1 MFNKEDLYFPIAVAI
16 LSIPLLLVLQ
26 MGILNVA
33 LYIVPVLTS
42 LILVIRWSRDIEI
55 HAFQI
60 LGIVTIALSIAGFV
74 GLLRGL
80 LGAVFSI
87 FIILLSGLGFAS
99 YLEGD
104 LSEKLALSSVI
115 GGLFATIL
123 VLVAMLVNDRFPI
136 KLITVIGV
144 ISGILTIYKH
154 RRSKYKARIDRY
166 FLSLLLLVFF
176 YLIELFAV
184 FPGFFRLTTSDI
196 VYHQRH
202 AQILVITPRFYD
214 AWAYI
219 GYHAILGTAFLIA
232 NPTSAELMYSSI
244 LINLFTL
251 VYLFVAFSRLQ
262 RRTEALTIWGL
273 FSGFAWIAVLKY
285 GVDVRGLGLASLN
298 SYKSLIWS
306 NPLLLW
312 GLPLTLAIGLL
323 AFLLYQ
329 DIYLA
334 ESKNKLVYVCLTFSL
349 LFLVHI
355 VEGALFIA
363 YLLASTLFLD
373 SKKYSSLGVITSE
386 LGLLLMYLLSIAKGY
401 ESGRVLL
408 LLQIGIIVAGIT
420 LLISLKR
427 DVIGGFS
434 DSITSFLGSKSKCI
448 SYLLLSIYL
457 AGILVWYIHLGELDI
472 QKIYSLGQVPWF
484 FYPVLLGIGGILA
497 ILSLR
502 LGFSKELA
510 LFILVSII
518 MGRFI
523 TYYKLFVDPG
533 LNYWEFRFPIYAM
546 IGIAALSSVLLS
558 KLISNLGREKKY
570 AILLA
575 SIVLMGYYSMALSVQ
590 RWNHI
595 NTYNIGTINQV
606 DYDFATSMRFF
617 NNNPNVPALVL
628 TSYSLSTATLAAPRI
643 TIKEVPSWVSSY
655 PEVALLFL
663 KAISTSNKVAVLT
676 TGADLFYLSSINAS
690 DSYLLKYMGSVRK
703 VPSLKVVEL
712 SNPPLPNAGLA
723 VVFPSDVYLRKK
735 ALIAYELIR
744 GELPPHTTYLSDDPA
759 APSGIYI
766 GADNGTIYIDE
777 DIPESPDD
785 LRWLYLSGNFSEGLK
800 LGKGRHFA
808 ITSYEVD
815 EGTVNL
821 SLCGYP
827 EGWVSIIF
835 SFKDLKNYNLVQL
848 LLDKGVVVPRIIV
861 NGNVSTGNPSK
872 VLIGGQEECTYF
884 SISLVNGTVIAT
896 VNGKEVPVGV
906 AKSLGVVGF
915 EAQGFRGTIRGH
927 VHGKHSLR
935 WKVPA
940 GSTLINVIGG
950 KGIDLSKLVRIGE
963 RDMDKAKMQYNAKK
977 PLLPT
982 LEVSPASIAKP
993 VYAALG
999 MKANGTI
1006 YITGRPIWYEVNGTR
1021 HYLNN
1026 SSINIKAQRL
1036 SFFEG
1041 HGFYITLYLEGVE
1054 KSPWGINKGLFT
1066 FRTPIKIQVEG
1077 ELLLEKGHPF
1087 KAHVTALETI
1097 RTKKATLSVIA
1108 ADKAILFGEL
1118 NYEKAR
1124 IERKWGYEYFNE
1136 LAYWPET
1143 LASVVFFLSVLLI
1156 IDRHYFKEYRAL
1168 KKPRRKK
1175 KGGSPK

>member
-1 MFNKEDLYFPIAVAI
+1 MFNKEGLYFPAAVAI

-26 MGILNVA
+26 MGILNIA
-33 LYIVPVLTS
+33 LYIVPVLAS
-42 LILVIRWSRDIEI
+42 LILIIRWSRDLEI
-55 HAFQI
+55 PIFQI
-60 LGIVTIALSIAGFV
+60 LGIVTIVLSIAGLV

-80 LGAVFSI
+80 LGVALSI
-87 FIILLSGLGFAS
+87 LIILLSGLGFAS
-99 YLEGD
+99 YLEGSF
-104 LSEKLALSSVI
+104 SEKIALSSVM

-123 VLVAMLVNDRFPI
+123 VLVAMLVNDKLPI

-154 RRSKYKARIDRY
+154 RRSKYKVKIDRY

-196 VYHQRH
+196 IYHQRH
-202 AQILVITPRFYD
+202 AQMLVIAPRFYET
-214 AWAYI
+214 WAYI

-251 VYLFVAFSRLQ
+251 VYLFVAFSRLK
-262 RRTEALTIWGL
+262 RRTEALIVWGL
-273 FSGFAWIAVLKY
+273 FSGFAWIAALKY
-285 GVDVRGLGLASLN
+285 GLDVKGLGLASLN

-306 NPLLLW
+306 NPILLW

-329 DIYLA
+329 DICFA
-334 ESKNKLVYVCLTFSL
+334 ESRDKLVYVCLTFSL

-363 YLLASTLFLD
+363 YLLASTVFLD
-373 SKKYSSLGVITSE
+373 SKKYSSLGVIISE
-386 LGLLLMYLLSIAKGY
+386 LGLLLIYLLSTAKGY
-401 ESGRVLL
+401 GYGRAIL
-408 LLQIGIIVAGIT
+408 LLQIGIVAAGIT
-420 LLISLKR
+420 LLISLR
-427 DVIGGFS
+427 RSIIGRFS
-434 DSITSFLGSKSKCI
+434 TYISSFLGRKSRYI
-448 SYLLLSIYL
+448 SYLLLSLYL

-472 QKIYSLGQVPWF
+472 QKIYNLGQVPWF

-502 LGFSKELA
+502 LDFSKELA

-518 MGRFI
+518 MGRLI

-546 IGIAALSSVLLS
+546 IGIAALSSVTLG
-558 KLISNLGREKKY
+558 KLISKLGKERKY

-575 SIVLMGYYSMALSVQ
+575 LIVLMGYYPMALSVQ

-595 NTYNIGTINQV
+595 NTYNIGTVNQI
-606 DYDFATSMRFF
+606 DYDFATRVRFF
-617 NNNPNVPALVL
+617 SNNPNVPALVL
-628 TSYSLSTATLAAPRI
+628 TSYSLSTAALAAPRI
-643 TIKEVPSWVSSY
+643 TIKEIPSWVSSY

-663 KAISTSNKVAVLT
+663 KAISTSDKVAVLT

-690 DSYLLKYMGSVRK
+690 DSYLLKYMGSVHK
-703 VPSLKVVEL
+703 VPSLKVIEL
-712 SNPPLPNAGLA
+712 SNPPLPNADLA
-723 VVFPSDVYLRKK
+723 VIFPSDVYLRKK

-785 LRWLYLSGNFSEGLK
+785 LRWLYLSGNFSEGLR
-800 LGKGRHFA
+800 LGKGRSFA
-808 ITSYEVD
+808 ITSYEID

-835 SFKDLKNYNLVQL
+835 SFKNLKNYNLVQL
-848 LLDKGVVVPRIIV
+848 LLDKGVVVPRIIA
-861 NGNVSTGNPSK
+861 NGKVSTGNPSR
-872 VLIGGQEECTYF
+872 VPISGQEECTYF
-884 SISLVNGTVIAT
+884 SVSLANGTVIAT

-906 AKSLGVVGF
+906 ANSLGVIGL
-915 EAQGFRGTIRGH
+915 EAQRFKGTIKGH
-927 VHGKHSLR
+927 VHGKHTSQ

-940 GSTLINVIGG
+940 GSTLINVVGG
-950 KGIDLSKLVRIGE
+950 EGIDLSKLVRIGE
-963 RDMDKAKMQYNAKK
+963 QDMEKAKMQYSTMR
-977 PLLPT
+977 PLLPV
-982 LEVSPASIAKP
+982 LESSSAKIVKP
-993 VYAALG
+993 VYAALK
-999 MKANGTI
+999 MRANGTI
-1006 YITGRPIWYEVNGTR
+1006 YITGRLVWYEVNGTR
-1021 HYLNN
+1021 HYLNE
-1026 SSINIKAQRL
+1026 SSVNIEAQKL

-1041 HGFYITLYLEGVE
+1041 HGFYITLYLEGIK
-1054 KSPWGINKGLFT
+1054 KSPWGINKGLLT

-1077 ELLLEKGHPF
+1077 ELLLEEGHPL
-1087 KAHVTALETI
+1087 KAHVRAAETI
-1097 RTKKATLSVIA
+1097 KTRKATLSVIA
-1108 ADKAILFGEL
+1108 ADKAILFGKL
-1118 NYEKAR
+1118 NYRKVKIEKR
-1124 IERKWGYEYFNE
+1124 GGYEYFNE
-1136 LAYWPET
+1136 LTYWPET
-1143 LASVVFFLSVLLI
+1143 LASIVFFLSILLI
-1156 IDRHYFKEYRAL
+1156 IDRHYLKGYRAL
-1168 KKPRRKK
+1168 RRPRRKSK
-1175 KGGSPK
+1175 SKSPK